1 MANESAVL
9 FKLGAH
15 EVTPADIVA
24 LADGRYRAML
34 DGEEAYRQRLERGAE
49 IVARRLEAGD
59 GLTSLADGWADGL
72 VDGGEQ
78 RPDDA
83 WSLMQRHATATE
95 SMLRDR
101 EAAAVVAA
109 RLAVLSRGYSGV
121 RVEVLEL
128 LCELLNLRVLPRI
141 PACTSGPSDG
151 ELIPMSYVAAAVMGQ
166 REVSYLGRVV
176 LASEGLRA
184 ARLRPAELRPREA
197 LAIMSGTSMAT
208 GLGCLAW
215 DRARRLA
222 RFATALTSM
231 AHDVTRGNPQ
241 HFDPRLDGL
250 KPHDGSRTVAQWIRD
265 DIEHTD
271 RQHERLPPDP
281 GVLRCAPQVLGVLV
295 DAGRS
300 AARVLELELGSVS
313 DAPVVHPATGEIL
326 VGGNSHGAHVAFA
339 LDGLKSA
346 LATVAGLLE
355 RLLALVCDPEASRG
369 LPRDLVTEQ
378 GSGLRPLRASA
389 AGLAA
394 QARKHAMPG
403 AAFLVGLGP
412 DHDLPCS
419 AQLAAIESLRV
430 LSVTE
435 SVAAI
440 VALAMCQA
448 VDLRD
453 GNGCHRRASALY
465 GAVRQLVPRLTKDR
479 AQDRD
484 VVTVLELFRAGLL
497 PLGKLD

>member
-1 MANESAVL
+1 MASESAVL

-15 EVTPADIVA
+15 AVTPGDIVA
-24 LADGRYRAML
+24 LADGRFRAML
-34 DGEEAYRQRLERGAE
+34 DSEEPYRQRLERGAE

-59 GLTSLADGWADGL
+59 GLTRLADDGN
-72 VDGGEQ
+72 Q

-95 SMLRDR
+95 SVLRDR

-109 RLAVLSRGYSGV
+109 RLAVLARGYSGV

-128 LCELLNLRVLPRI
+128 MCELLNLRVLPRI

-151 ELIPMSYVAAAVMGQ
+151 ELIPMSYVAAALMGK

-222 RFATALTSM
+222 RFAAALTSM
-231 AHDVTRGNPQ
+231 AHDVTGGNPR

-250 KPHDGSRTVAQWIRD
+250 KPHDGARTVAQWIRD
-265 DIEHTD
+265 DIEHTG
-271 RQHERLPPDP
+271 RQEEHRPPDP

-295 DAGRS
+295 DTCRS
-300 AARVLELELGSVS
+300 TARVLEVELGSVS
-313 DAPVVHPATGEIL
+313 DAPVVHPTTGEIL
-326 VGGNSHGAHVAFA
+326 VGGNSHGAYVAFA

-346 LATVAGLLE
+346 LATVVGLLE
-355 RLLALVCDPEASRG
+355 RLLALVCDPEGSRG
-369 LPRDLVTEQ
+369 LPRDLVTDQ
-378 GSGLRPLRASA
+378 AAGGSGLCPLRASA
-389 AGLAA
+389 GGLAA
-394 QARKHAMPG
+394 QARKHALPG
-403 AAFLVGLGP
+403 AGFMVALGL

-419 AQLAAIESLRV
+419 AQLSAVESLRV
-430 LSVTE
+430 LSVAE

-453 GNGCHRRASALY
+453 GQGCHRRASALY